1 MNIKKP
7 YYLTKP
13 QNKEERVIDERIAY
27 LIKDTLKKFMKRGS
41 AGRKSSKLNRDDIG
55 GKTGTTNDAV
65 STWFSGFHD
74 DLVTTV
80 WVGNDDF
87 TSLGENEYGSTTAL
101 PIWID
106 YMEKQLE
113 FLSIRDNQIPE
124 GISFTKVNKK
134 TGKADDSNDKGSYFE
149 LFLNENIEN

>member
-1 MNIKKP
+1 MG
-7 YYLTKP
+7 
-13 QNKEERVIDERIAY
+13 
-27 LIKDTLKKFMKRGS
+27 F
-41 AGRKSSKLNRDDIG
+41 
-55 GKTGTTNDAV
+55 
-65 STWFSGFHD
+65 TWFSGFHD

-113 FLSIRDNQIPE
+113 FLSIRNNQIPE

-134 TGKADDSNDKGSYFE
+134 TGKADASNDEGSYFE

>member
-1 MNIKKP
+1 
-7 YYLTKP
+7 
-13 QNKEERVIDERIAY
+13 
-27 LIKDTLKKFMKRGS
+27 MKRGS

-134 TGKADDSNDKGSYFE
+134 TGKADDSNDEGSYFE